1 MQLIGH
7 INEDQVMAL
16 YLGELSGDEEQ
27 RMHRHVS
34 DCPGCNREFL
44 LYREILGGVETLIS
58 HPASMT
64 HASVPPEQRA
74 VSGITDGLVRVSVGI
89 EEIDDLIAD
98 CEQALGAI

>member
-34 DCPGCNREFL
+34 DCAGCNREFS
-44 LYREILGGVETLIS
+44 LYREILGGVETLIAQMGGGRAALLRS
-58 HPASMT
+58 AP
-64 HASVPPEQRA
+64 VPPVPA
-74 VSGITDGLVRVSVGI
+74 AWPD
-89 EEIDDLIAD
+89 
-98 CEQALGAI
+98 